1 MTEPLD
7 PDEFAELK
15 KRVSRLRVDE
25 AETRWLALKLDQ
37 DIQTVHGDLQSLRGD
52 VGRVADSVGKVA
64 DALVAFG
71 DRFDNLE
78 HRIDERFDSMDRRF
92 DSVDQV
98 LMEHGGKIGSLDAQ
112 VRSLTH
118 LVGREH
124 GEDEADQS
132 DDE

>member
-25 AETRWLALKLDQ
+25 AETRWLALRLDQ

-52 VGRVADSVGKVA
+52 VGRVADSVGQVA

-78 HRIDERFDSMDRRF
+78 RRFDERFDNVDRRF
-92 DSVDQV
+92 DDVDRV
-98 LMEHGGKIGSLDAQ
+98 LMEHGGKLTPLMR
-112 VRSLTH
+112 RSA
-118 LVGREH
+118 R
-124 GEDEADQS
+124 
-132 DDE
+132 

>member
-1 MTEPLD
+1 VTEPLD

-15 KRVSRLRVDE
+15 KRVGRLRVDE

-37 DIQTVHGDLQSLRGD
+37 DIQTVHGDLKSLRGD

-78 HRIDERFDSMDRRF
+78 RRSDERFGDLERRF
-92 DSVDQV
+92 DDVDGV
-98 LMEHGGKIGSLDAQ
+98 LMEQGGKTDSLSPHKSA
-112 VRSLTH
+112 R
-118 LVGREH
+118 
-124 GEDEADQS
+124 
-132 DDE
+132 